1 LCQLLGYTCGSS
13 IVTLLENKML
23 KEEAIIET
31 AQVLER
37 LAYEIADLSRCK
49 EELEKHMAALLEHP
63 DEGQKSYIEGRYKI
77 VLKTGFNWTLNKEKY
92 EMIGRSLSTANDPVQ
107 KQVKYELNKKI
118 IRDAYASGNERD
130 IHILDE
136 ILTKKPAKLSVT
148 IGAGI

>member
-1 LCQLLGYTCGSS
+1 
-13 IVTLLENKML
+13 ML

-37 LAYEIADLSRCK
+37 LAYEIADLLRVK

-63 DEGQKSYIEGRYKI
+63 SEGQRTYVEGRYKI
-77 VLKTGFNWTLNKEKY
+77 TCKTGANYSLNKEKY
-92 EMIGRSLSTANDPVQ
+92 DLIGRQLTSQNDPVN
-107 KQVKYELNKKI
+107 KVVKFELNKKV

-130 IHILDE
+130 IQILDE
-136 ILTKKPAKLSVT
+136 ILTCKPSKLSVV

>member
-1 LCQLLGYTCGSS
+1 M
-13 IVTLLENKML
+13 TLTGDKEML

-63 DEGQKSYIEGRYKI
+63 DEGQRSYIEGKYK
-77 VLKTGFNWTLNKEKY
+77 VTVKTGFNWTLNKEKY

-107 KQVKYELNKKI
+107 KQVK
-118 IRDAYASGNERD
+118 
-130 IHILDE
+130 
-136 ILTKKPAKLSVT
+136 
-148 IGAGI
+148 